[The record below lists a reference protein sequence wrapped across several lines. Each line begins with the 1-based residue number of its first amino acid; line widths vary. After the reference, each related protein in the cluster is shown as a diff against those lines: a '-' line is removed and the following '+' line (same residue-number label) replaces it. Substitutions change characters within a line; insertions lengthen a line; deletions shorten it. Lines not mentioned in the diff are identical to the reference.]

1 MSYKQFVNRIQ
12 SQIARNY
19 ASCKE
24 QMSEKIKFGYDIFI
38 KKNKK
43 RPVLASLV
51 NQCHF
56 VYKTKSMCFRL
67 IYIRKS
73 APFGA
78 LMNIQSIKRQQCL
91 LRLDNG

>member
-1 MSYKQFVNRIQ
+1 MSHKQFVNRIQ

-43 RPVLASLV
+43 
-51 NQCHF
+51 
-56 VYKTKSMCFRL
+56 KTSIGKFSKSMSFR
-67 IYIRKS
+67 I
-73 APFGA
+73 
-78 LMNIQSIKRQQCL
+78 
-91 LRLDNG
+91 